1 VSAMR
6 PGRPESAREK
16 LVAAFTSTSLSMSSG
31 AAAAKR
37 RPRQPPND
45 SATNVTC
52 STAAI
57 SQYLWSILNACK
69 PQDPVAW
76 HSALSGIPA
85 PVDLHQSGSQASRRN
100 CWTIL

>member
-1 VSAMR
+1 MR
-6 PGRPESAREK
+6 LGRPESAREK

-52 STAAI
+52 STVTF
-57 SQYLWSILNACK
+57 SQFLWSLLNACK
-69 PQDPVAW
+69 PQALVAW
-76 HSALSGIPA
+76 HSALSGIPDH
-85 PVDLHQSGSQASRRN
+85 VNLDRCG
-100 CWTIL
+100 